1 MQSQTSRSAARTKRL
16 ALASMLAC
24 LALIFSY
31 VEALIPFNA
40 GIPGVKLGLA
50 NLVVI
55 IALYEMNFRY
65 ALLINLIRIFVAG
78 LLFSGVFGM
87 LYSLAGGLL
96 SLLVMWCLKK
106 TGLFSMTGVS
116 MAGGAAHNMGQ
127 LLMASAIVSNLR
139 MFLYFP
145 ILMFSGIGTGI
156 LIGITA
162 YIIDGKIPK
171 SLFR

>member
-1 MQSQTSRSAARTKRL
+1 
-16 ALASMLAC
+16 
-24 LALIFSY
+24 
-31 VEALIPFNA
+31 
-40 GIPGVKLGLA
+40 
-50 NLVVI
+50 
-55 IALYEMNFRY
+55 
-65 ALLINLIRIFVAG
+65 
-78 LLFSGVFGM
+78 
-87 LYSLAGGLL
+87 
-96 SLLVMWCLKK
+96 
-106 TGLFSMTGVS
+106 MTGVS

>member
-78 LLFSGVFGM
+78 LLVSGVFGM
-87 LYSLAGGLL
+87 L
-96 SLLVMWCLKK
+96 
-106 TGLFSMTGVS
+106 
-116 MAGGAAHNMGQ
+116 
-127 LLMASAIVSNLR
+127 
-139 MFLYFP
+139 
-145 ILMFSGIGTGI
+145 
-156 LIGITA
+156 
-162 YIIDGKIPK
+162 
-171 SLFR
+171 